1 MRVSATEKHGQQGG
15 RLYAHDVILD
25 LMRGGNCPPCPPLDL
40 PLRIDSTEMQDDANR
55 GEQISD
61 VREDEGAQ
69 NLDLML
75 SVMEEKDKLKQDV
88 LTLGNPFI

>member
-1 MRVSATEKHGQQGG
+1 MMQGSTS
-15 RLYAHDVILD
+15 
-25 LMRGGNCPPCPPLDL
+25 
-40 PLRIDSTEMQDDANR
+40 IDSTEMQDDANR

-61 VREDEGAQ
+61 VLDDEGAQ

-88 LTLGNPFI
+88 LKIFKKE